1 MTMDKNQILSTLKS
15 VLDPELKRDI
25 VSLGMVKEL
34 TVQNGEVFIHLEI
47 PAGNV
52 SLRDTVTSCIR
63 NDLESF
69 FSGVKVNIQVSQP
82 ARSGEAAQAKVGG
95 PPPFGAIRHVIAV
108 ASGKGGVGKT
118 TAAVNLALA
127 LLKRGAKVGLMDG
140 DIYGPNVPLMLGVS
154 NEVRPRVDDQEKL
167 IPIEVQGLKMI
178 SMGVLVP
185 ADQPMIW
192 RGPMLHSAV
201 TQFVQKVNWGELDFL
216 LVDLPPGT
224 GDVQLSLSQVVPLAG
239 AVIVTTPQE
248 VALMDV
254 RKGVA
259 MFRKTNVPILGVIEN
274 MTGEIFGRGGG
285 RKAAEQFGVPFLGEI
300 PLDKR
305 VRENG
310 DQGSPIVLSC
320 PDSEAAKAFMQAAL
334 LLEQGFTQK
343 A

>member
-1 MTMDKNQILSTLKS
+1 MDKNLILSTLKR
-15 VLDPELKRDI
+15 VIDPELKRDI

-34 TVQNGEVFIHLEI
+34 AIQGGEVFIHLEA
-47 PAGNV
+47 PA
-52 SLRDTVTSCIR
+52 SHEAIREALMRDIR
-63 NDLESF
+63 EVMTKDFLNI
-69 FSGVKVNIQVSQP
+69 KVNIQLSQP
-82 ARSGEAAQAKVGG
+82 AGAKTNQAKMAG
-95 PPPFGAIRHVIAV
+95 PQPFGAIRHVIAI

-154 NEVRPRVDDQEKL
+154 NEARPSVDDQDKL
-167 IPIEVQGLKMI
+167 IPIEALGLKMI

-224 GDVQLSLSQVVPLAG
+224 GDVQLSLAQVVPLAG
-239 AVIVTTPQE
+239 AVIITTPQE

-274 MTGEIFGRGGG
+274 MTGEVFGRGGG
-285 RKAAEQFGVPFLGEI
+285 RKAAEQFEVPFLGEI

-305 VRENG
+305 IRENG
-310 DQGSPIVLSC
+310 DQGSPIVQSC
-320 PDSEAAKAFMQAAL
+320 PDSEAAKAFIQAAM
-334 LLEQGFTQK
+334 LLEQGFSQK

>member
-1 MTMDKNQILSTLKS
+1 
-15 VLDPELKRDI
+15 
-25 VSLGMVKEL
+25 
-34 TVQNGEVFIHLEI
+34 
-47 PAGNV
+47 
-52 SLRDTVTSCIR
+52 
-63 NDLESF
+63 
-69 FSGVKVNIQVSQP
+69 
-82 ARSGEAAQAKVGG
+82 
-95 PPPFGAIRHVIAV
+95 V

-127 LLKRGAKVGLMDG
+127 LLKRGARVGLMDG

-154 NEVRPRVDDQEKL
+154 SEIRPSVDDQEKL
-167 IPIEVQGLKMI
+167 IPIEAQGLKMI

-224 GDVQLSLSQVVPLAG
+224 GDVQLSLAQVVPLAG

-274 MTGEIFGRGGG
+274 MTGEIFGHGGG

-310 DQGSPIVLSC
+310 DQGRPIVLSH
-320 PDSEAAKAFMQAAL
+320 PDSEAAQGFIQAAIL
-334 LLEQGFTQK
+334 IEQGFTQK

>member
-1 MTMDKNQILSTLKS
+1 MNMEKNQILSILKN
-15 VLDPELKRDI
+15 VQDPELQRDI

-34 TVQNGEVFIHLEI
+34 SIHNGEVFIHLEL
-47 PAGNV
+47 PAG
-52 SLRDTVTSCIR
+52 STGLRETLTKAIREALEKSFPTVEVT
-63 NDLESF
+63 
-69 FSGVKVNIQVSQP
+69 VQVSQP
-82 ARSGEAAQAKVGG
+82 VRSGAAQPKAAG
-95 PPPFGAIRHVIAV
+95 PQPFGAIRHVIAV

-127 LLKRGAKVGLMDG
+127 LHKRGAKVGLMDG
-140 DIYGPNVPLMLGVS
+140 DIYGPNVPLMLGIS
-154 NEVRPRVDDQEKL
+154 NETRPSVDDQDKL
-167 IPIEVQGLKMI
+167 IPIEAQGLKMI

-224 GDVQLSLSQVVPLAG
+224 GDVQISLAQVVPLAG
-239 AVIVTTPQE
+239 AVIITTPQE

-274 MTGEIFGRGGG
+274 MTGEIFGSGGG

-310 DQGSPIVLSC
+310 DQGSPIVLSH
-320 PDSEAAKAFMQAAL
+320 PDSEAAKAFMQAAQ
-334 LLEQGFTQK
+334 LLESGFTQK